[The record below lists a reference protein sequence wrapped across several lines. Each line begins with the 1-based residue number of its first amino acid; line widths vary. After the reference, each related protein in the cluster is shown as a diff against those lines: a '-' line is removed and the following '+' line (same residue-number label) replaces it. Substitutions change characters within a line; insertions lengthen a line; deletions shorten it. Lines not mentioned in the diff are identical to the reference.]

1 MLEIAQILLFK
12 GERIAQD
19 RSRILDSIA
28 LGQAGVGRFD
38 CKEADRCD
46 QCDQQSGK
54 TLMGHGEARCWLD
67 FGTAL

>member
-1 MLEIAQILLFK
+1 
-12 GERIAQD
+12 
-19 RSRILDSIA
+19 
-28 LGQAGVGRFD
+28 VGRFG